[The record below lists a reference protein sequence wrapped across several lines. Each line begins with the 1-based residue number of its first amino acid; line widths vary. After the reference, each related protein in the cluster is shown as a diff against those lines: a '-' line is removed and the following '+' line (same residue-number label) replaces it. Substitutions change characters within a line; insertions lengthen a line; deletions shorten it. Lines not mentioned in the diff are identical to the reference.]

1 MAKRPEG
8 SASSAGGRS
17 KKDKASGALQAEPSP
32 ATERGLPPRDKRDF
46 KAVMARINRDGW
58 KALNVLSTDLDRS
71 LQRMLVEA
79 MNDYLEKHGRD
90 PVVETRSI
98 PKD

>member
-1 MAKRPEG
+1 
-8 SASSAGGRS
+8 
-17 KKDKASGALQAEPSP
+17 
-32 ATERGLPPRDKRDF
+32 
-46 KAVMARINRDGW
+46 MARINRDGW
-58 KALNVLSTDLDRS
+58 KALNVLSTDLDRP

-90 PVVETRSI
+90 LVVETRSI